1 MVSLDAAKSLLA
13 APLCVAQFDSKISR
27 SKIMGFFL
35 LASFI
40 VHTDLS
46 PSSPDEPLPERVQ
59 TAYVPLHRFDLQN
72 SRQYQQ
78 QFADMY
84 FLRLAKIKP
93 AVDAVASDVF
103 DDVVVGGAKA
113 KKVERVL
120 DVRQGELCWVSG
132 TVYMDMPFKP
142 SILEDVSKDKL
153 LSKPSTVKKYVP
165 EDNDDI
171 LAEGR
176 GSVAIMLED
185 DSGRIRLVGR
195 PLRSVLLVTGCIIAV
210 MGTENE
216 DGELEVID
224 IMFPD
229 LPPQPERWQLSK
241 PVATNGAAGEG
252 PPAKKAKIEG
262 GGKNGASGDV
272 VMDGTAE
279 RKSSGGGKKIAIVS
293 GLNFSGPHGASAV
306 ETSLLLEYLL
316 GEALAPGSQEEASHI
331 SRLIIAGNSITTPE
345 DPEEKA
351 AKEAATAAAA
361 AAAGSDGGVLQPKK
375 YGYDS
380 ASYNPVPSALLD
392 EFLAELLPS
401 MPVTLMPGVNDP
413 ANASIPQQPI
423 HPAMFP
429 NARLYTS
436 PKPPSLA
443 APTDPP
449 GWFDTVTN
457 PWEGE
462 VEGWRVLGV
471 SGQTIDDIHK
481 YVQGNDRLSMMEA
494 TCRWRCAAPTAPD
507 TLWTYPYQEDDPFVL
522 DTCPHVY
529 FAGSQPEFGTRLITG
544 PEDQTVRL
552 IAVPAFSETREVVLL
567 DTETLEVT
575 RVKIGRQ

>member
-13 APLCVAQFDSKISR
+13 GPLGDA
-27 SKIMGFFL
+27 
-35 LASFI
+35 
-40 VHTDLS
+40 
-46 PSSPDEPLPERVQ
+46 PLPERTQ
-59 TAYVPLHRFDLQN
+59 TAYHPLHRFHLEN

-93 AVDAVASDVF
+93 AVDKVATEAFS
-103 DDVVVGGAKA
+103 DVVVGGTHA

-153 LSKPSTVKKYVP
+153 LSKPSAVKKYVP
-165 EDNDDI
+165 EDDDDV

-176 GSVAIMLED
+176 GSVALMLED

-229 LPPQPERWQLSK
+229 LPPQPERWELST
-241 PVATNGAAGEG
+241 PVADATGEG
-252 PPAKKAKIEG
+252 PPAKRPKVEG
-262 GGKNGASGDV
+262 NAGKNGAPDDV
-272 VMDGTAE
+272 DMDGTVENAGS
-279 RKSSGGGKKIAIVS
+279 RRGGGKKVAIVS
-293 GLNFSGPHGASAV
+293 GLNFSGPHSASAV

-316 GEALAPGSQEEASHI
+316 GEALAPDSQQEVSHI
-331 SRLIIAGNSITTPE
+331 SRLIIAGNSIAAAE
-345 DPEEKA
+345 DPEDQKA
-351 AKEAATAAAA
+351 AAPAATTTTGD
-361 AAAGSDGGVLQPKK
+361 AAGGQAQQKK

-380 ASYNPVPSALLD
+380 SSYNPVPSALLD

-401 MPVTLMPGVNDP
+401 IPVTLMPGMNDP
-413 ANASIPQQPI
+413 ANSSIPQQPI

-429 NARLYTS
+429 HARLYTS
-436 PKPPSLA
+436 PKAQTPPASA
-443 APTDPP
+443 ASQTS
-449 GWFDTVTN
+449 WFDTVTN

-462 VEGWRVLGV
+462 VEGWRVLGT

-507 TLWTYPYQEDDPFVL
+507 TLWSYPYQEDDPFVL
-522 DTCPHVY
+522 DTCPHLY
-529 FAGSQPEFGTRLITG
+529 FAGSQPAFGTRIITG
-544 PEDQTVRL
+544 TDGQMVRL
-552 IAVPAFSETREVVLL
+552 VAVPVFSETHEVVLL

-575 RVKIGRQ
+575 CVKIERQ

>member
-1 MVSLDAAKSLLA
+1 MKDHELLF
-13 APLCVAQFDSKISR
+13 P
-27 SKIMGFFL
+27 FL
-35 LASFI
+35 HVFNR
-40 VHTDLS
+40 TDLPLYS
-46 PSSPDEPLPERVQ
+46 PYEQLPERGQ
-59 TAYVPLHRFDLQN
+59 TAYHPLHRFDLQN

-93 AVDAVASDVF
+93 AVDAVALDVF
-103 DDVVVGGAKA
+103 DDVVVGGTKA

-224 IMFPD
+224 IVFPD

-241 PVATNGAAGEG
+241 PVVAATNGAGEG
-252 PPAKKAKIEG
+252 PPAKKAKTEG
-262 GGKNGASGDV
+262 SKNGADV
-272 VMDGTAE
+272 DMDGTAE
-279 RKSSGGGKKIAIVS
+279 SKSSSGGKKIAIVS

-316 GEALAPGSQEEASHI
+316 GEALAPDSQEEASHI
-331 SRLIIAGNSITTPE
+331 SRLIIAGNSITPAE
-345 DPEEKA
+345 DPEEKS
-351 AKEAATAAAA
+351 AKEVAAASAA
-361 AAAGSDGGVLQPKK
+361 AAAGGSGADAAALQTKK

-380 ASYNPVPSALLD
+380 SSYNPVPSALLD

-429 NARLYTS
+429 HARLYTS
-436 PKPPSLA
+436 PKPPSLTP
-443 APTDPP
+443 PTEQP

-457 PWEGE
+457 PWEAE

-494 TCRWRCAAPTAPD
+494 TCRWRCVAPTAPD
-507 TLWTYPYQEDDPFVL
+507 TLWSYPYQEDDPFVL
-522 DTCPHVY
+522 DVCPHVY
-529 FAGSQPEFGTRLITG
+529 FAGSQPAFGTRLITG
-544 PEDQTVRL
+544 PENQAVRL